1 MSRDGTRSLL
11 KRHELYAELL
21 DVVTREL
28 IDVGTP
34 AETAELIAA
43 FLVDYLRT
51 YFAGQT
57 ISFPMDEHY
66 ELTKKELL
74 AWDMWTGDNID
85 KVARHIKM
93 TPRGARKLLARIE
106 ARIKAQRAS
115 DAAPGQMDV
124 FGHAEVEGV

>member
-21 DVVTREL
+21 DVMEREL
-28 IDVGTP
+28 LDLGTP
-34 AETAELIAA
+34 GETAGLIAA

-66 ELTKKELL
+66 ELTLKELK
-74 AWDMWTGDNID
+74 AWDMYNGDNVD

-93 TPRGARKLLARIE
+93 TTRGTRKLLARIE
-106 ARIKAQRAS
+106 ARIKAQRLADS
-115 DAAPGQMDV
+115 APGQADF
-124 FGHAEVEGV
+124 FGAR